1 MVQGLAL
8 VFYFE
13 KRVHISHN
21 RVDLVHIDS
30 TKLGS
35 NRRMVQG
42 LALVFFFVK
51 SVHIAKNRVD

>member
-13 KRVHISHN
+13 KSVHISQN

-30 TKLGS
+30 TQLGS

-42 LALVFFFVK
+42 LAFVK
-51 SVHIAKNRVD
+51 FFLR